1 MDTHTIVLGYD
12 GSPDAHRA
20 LLVAADLVADS
31 GVVHVVTAYDLAEA
45 ERTLASI
52 RANLPDEYQS
62 SLDLLSGART
72 HLAEAVSFL
81 DHKGIAHVTHLVE
94 GHAAGAILDVADE
107 VRAGLVI
114 VGNRGYGR
122 VERFLRGSVSAR
134 IAGHAK
140 TSFLVVHDDP
150 A

>member
-1 MDTHTIVLGYD
+1 MNTQTIVVGYD
-12 GSPDAHRA
+12 GSPDSHRA
-20 LLVAADLVADS
+20 LAAAAELVAEG

-52 RANLPDEYQS
+52 RSALPDEFQN

-72 HLAEAVSFL
+72 HLAEALAVL
-81 DHKGIAHVTHLVE
+81 EHRGIAHEPHLVE

-107 VRAGLVI
+107 VDAGLII
-114 VGNRGYGR
+114 VGSRGFGR

-134 IAGHAK
+134 VAGHAK
-140 TSFLVVHDDP
+140 TSFLVVHADTE
-150 A
+150 